1 MALDITSQKT
11 SVTAWLTK
19 ILYMRKFI
27 IIIII
32 IIIIVGVVI
41 VKGFG
46 EKNLVIAVVKF
57 GTGCKHL
64 NVRPRKKKQK
74 KKRKKKE
81 EEEMMMMMAKKMM
94 TFKCE

>member
-19 ILYMRKFI
+19 LLYIRKF

-46 EKNLVIAVVKF
+46 EKNPVIAVVKF

-64 NVRPRKKKQK
+64 NVRPRK
-74 KKRKKKE
+74 
-81 EEEMMMMMAKKMM
+81 
-94 TFKCE
+94 